1 MPRVGRFNKSVTL
14 SRATSTTND
23 ADGFFEPLTPA
34 TWWCAIQPL
43 APSVEGHAVSSLISM
58 RYHPQVTMETRIVY
72 QASGAAPREFFVRGF
87 QNLDEQNAEM
97 RLLCEEVIP

>member
-1 MPRVGRFNKSVTL
+1 
-14 SRATSTTND
+14 
-23 ADGFFEPLTPA
+23 
-34 TWWCAIQPL
+34 
-43 APSVEGHAVSSLISM
+43 LISM